1 MEVVWYHK
9 GGVYTSQQQATL
21 TRGPVATS
29 TCHHW
34 VAHPNGRLSQH
45 REQQH
50 TQNRRAVRDAA
61 PPAKTAARQP
71 QWNHRLQLD
80 MQGIAQL
87 PASCATGIR
96 CRTNDAVSIHGG
108 FEGAPR
114 SGELPGLAAHSID
127 RAAAG
132 WMVELCVEEWRCSLL
147 YTFFRDHGGI
157 VHGEAADAE
166 RVLRTGSGADG
177 ARYKLVEHAKLE
189 KNETLTHDTANLVT
203 SSLTAR
209 EHNFIRGGSKLP

>member
-1 MEVVWYHK
+1 VGTK
-9 GGVYTSQQQATL
+9 GGVYTSRQQATL
-21 TRGPVATS
+21 TRGPVAAS

-34 VAHPNGRLSQH
+34 AAHPNGRLSQH

-50 TQNRRAVRDAA
+50 AQNRRAVRDAA
-61 PPAKTAARQP
+61 APAKTAARQP

-96 CRTNDAVSIHGG
+96 CGTNDAASIHGG
-108 FEGAPR
+108 FEGAPS
-114 SGELPGLAAHSID
+114 SGELPGLAAHSSD

-147 YTFFRDHGGI
+147 YTFCRRTTHACQPGSAPGQGRRTAQLVCAWCWGHVRRSDGLLR
-157 VHGEAADAE
+157 VGEAITDCFASE
-166 RVLRTGSGADG
+166 RRSRPPGPG
-177 ARYKLVEHAKLE
+177 RE
-189 KNETLTHDTANLVT
+189 K
-203 SSLTAR
+203 
-209 EHNFIRGGSKLP
+209 G